1 MGCANYHARIH
12 FDDGSVWLLRVPRM
26 NGSLP
31 QSLIDYLVKSEYATL
46 QFLGVTK
53 VPAPRV
59 FDYGIAGEEGNE
71 VGVSY
76 ILMEQMPGNPWN
88 GQGPRGKRF
97 ADEQDKER
105 VWSGLAD
112 ILIEL
117 RRHPFSRAGS
127 LLPGL
132 GPAREKPLISATAS
146 ERFLV
151 PSSSGP
157 FDTAGEYLTAF
168 AEQNMALIADE
179 QLFTVFPV
187 NAYLV
192 FSFLKDKIP
201 LLLTAENPLGDAF
214 YLKHVDDKGD
224 HLMVDDDLNI
234 TGLIDWQMAR
244 IVPAI
249 ETFGPSLV
257 TADMSAIYSGDS
269 CVTTYDR
276 SLAHY
281 LREKGARDLAGLMSG
296 DERLRRF
303 FFGLDVDFPW
313 DEALALVRGIWAAFE
328 GEGYL
333 DWGVWKMVLLWER
346 GHDGRLQQIIDR
358 WGMGP

>member
-1 MGCANYHARIH
+1 M
-12 FDDGSVWLLRVPRM
+12 
-26 NGSLP
+26 
-31 QSLIDYLVKSEYATL
+31 
-46 QFLGVTK
+46 
-53 VPAPRV
+53 PAPRV

-76 ILMEQMPGNPWN
+76 ILMEQMPGKPWN

-112 ILIEL
+112 TLIEL
-117 RRHPFSRAGS
+117 QRHPFSRAGS
-127 LLPGL
+127 RLPGL
-132 GPAREKPLISATAS
+132 GPAGEKPLISATAS

-151 PSSSGP
+151 LSSSGP
-157 FDTAGEYLTAF
+157 FDTAGEYFTAF
-168 AEQNMALIADE
+168 AEQNMALIADG
-179 QLFTVFPV
+179 QLSTAFPV

-201 LLLTAENPLGDAF
+201 HLLTAENPLGDAF
-214 YLKHVDDKGD
+214 YLKTRRRQRRPSNGPRRPKHHG
-224 HLMVDDDLNI
+224 I
-234 TGLIDWQMAR
+234 IDWQMAR
-244 IVPAI
+244 MVPAI
-249 ETFGPSLV
+249 EALGPSLV
-257 TADMSAIYSGDS
+257 TADMSAIYSGES

-281 LREKGARDLAGLMSG
+281 LREKGARDFAGLMSG

-313 DEALALVRGIWAAFE
+313 DEALVLVRGVWAAFG

-333 DWGVWKMVLLWER
+333 DWGVWKMVLLRER

>member
-12 FDDGSVWLLRVPRM
+12 FDDGSIWLLRVPRM

-31 QSLIDYLVKSEYATL
+31 QSLTDYLVKSEYATL
-46 QFLGVTK
+46 QFLGDTN

-76 ILMEQMPGNPWN
+76 ILMEQMPGSPWN
-88 GQGPRGKRF
+88 GQGPRGERF

-117 RRHPFSRAGS
+117 RRYPFSRAGS
-127 LLPGL
+127 LLPGP
-132 GPAREKPLISATAS
+132 GPEPLISATAS

-151 PSSSGP
+151 LSPSGP
-157 FDTAGEYLTAF
+157 FDTAGDYLTAF
-168 AEQNMALIADE
+168 AEQKMALIADG
-179 QLFTVFPV
+179 QLFITFPV
-187 NAYLV
+187 NAYLI
-192 FSFLKDKIP
+192 FSFLKDQIP
-201 LLLTAENPLGDAF
+201 HLLATDNPHTETF

-224 HLMVDDDLNI
+224 HLLVDDDLNI
-234 TGLIDWQMAR
+234 TGIIDWQMAR
-244 IVPAI
+244 LVPAI
-249 ETFGPSLV
+249 EAFGPSLV
-257 TADMSAIYSGDS
+257 TADMSAIYNGES
-269 CVTTYDR
+269 CVTGYDR

-281 LREKGARDLAGLMSG
+281 LREKGADDLAGLMSR

-303 FFGLDVDFPW
+303 FFGLDVDFAW
-313 DEALALVRGIWAAFE
+313 DEALGLVRGIWAAFG
-328 GEGYL
+328 GEGDL
-333 DWGVWKMVLLWER
+333 DWQVWKADLLR
-346 GHDGRLQQIIDR
+346 GCGCDGRLEGIIAR